1 MQSIYGIAKARVRT
15 NYDMSETFPIEKG
28 VLQGET
34 VSPVLWD
41 MYIEDLIEKLDS
53 SDTMPIKILGGKIHA
68 LLYADDIIILAYT
81 PAELQRKINVLRSFF
96 QENELRINL
105 GKTKYILFWKNKAE
119 CRACITWE
127 QIKLERVDTY
137 VYLGVPF
144 SENMSFEKAKVHFIG
159 KAEVAIK
166 ELLSVIYKSKM
177 NTLESIL
184 HLYYSLV
191 RSVLSYCS
199 PVWGL
204 KFPDELDK
212 LRIKFIKSLF
222 LLPRMTPDWF
232 IRLEL
237 DLRTNELYFLKT
249 CIKFWT
255 KIRYKNKDSLVY
267 KAYQSVKTTNEYQLN
282 WYSQLEA
289 LCVKWNCSSVLNLG
303 LEQDQYIGKISL
315 NRALNLVNKHFKKV
329 EDESISLDICKLRNT
344 TFFSLY
350 ANNKTHCTQQAYL
363 NDNNPMN
370 VKKLILQL
378 KLGVS
383 HITHKGKVARL
394 KHLEKFYNKT
404 DSDKCDLCG
413 REQED
418 TYHLLFVCP
427 HFRSDR

>member
-1 MQSIYGIAKARVRT
+1 
-15 NYDMSETFPIEKG
+15 
-28 VLQGET
+28 
-34 VSPVLWD
+34 
-41 MYIEDLIEKLDS
+41 
-53 SDTMPIKILGGKIHA
+53 
-68 LLYADDIIILAYT
+68 
-81 PAELQRKINVLRSFF
+81 
-96 QENELRINL
+96 
-105 GKTKYILFWKNKAE
+105 
-119 CRACITWE
+119 
-127 QIKLERVDTY
+127 
-137 VYLGVPF
+137 
-144 SENMSFEKAKVHFIG
+144 
-159 KAEVAIK
+159 
-166 ELLSVIYKSKM
+166 
-177 NTLESIL
+177 
-184 HLYYSLV
+184 
-191 RSVLSYCS
+191 
-199 PVWGL
+199 
-204 KFPDELDK
+204 
-212 LRIKFIKSLF
+212 
-222 LLPRMTPDWF
+222 
-232 IRLEL
+232 
-237 DLRTNELYFLKT
+237 
-249 CIKFWT
+249 
-255 KIRYKNKDSLVY
+255 VY

-303 LEQDQYIGKISL
+303 LEQDQYKISL

-427 HFRSDR
+427 HFRSDRIKYIYEMSKFDKLLNRENYLVLFNELDETDGLKLYHFFTRALSRRKYYLEEMNDS